1 MNGLMKIHVNGQ
13 EKETSVT
20 TVGSLLQELQL
31 LPTQV
36 AIEYNGTV
44 LFRHEFGTI
53 PVKEGDQ
60 IEIVRVVA
68 GG

>member
-1 MNGLMKIHVNGQ
+1 MKIHVNGQ
-13 EKETSVT
+13 EKEISSESVA
-20 TVGSLLQELQL
+20 SLLKELNL

-36 AIEYNGTV
+36 AIEHNGTV
-44 LFRHEFGTI
+44 LFRHEFGDI
-53 PVKEGDQ
+53 PLKDGDK

>member
-1 MNGLMKIHVNGQ
+1 MRIRVNG
-13 EKETSVT
+13 EERETLVSNVA
-20 TVGSLLQELQL
+20 LLLGELQL

-36 AIEYNGTV
+36 AVEHNGTV
-44 LFRHEFGTI
+44 LFRHEFSEITLRD
-53 PVKEGDQ
+53 GDR